1 MYFSA
6 YANPLFSTS
15 DLRQIDD
22 VTLPYLGLEISMKH
36 LYSISRGEKGF
47 RGKKGK
53 LVKQWALNQAN
64 TSESGRFKGREKNAF
79 WELRLNG
86 FS

>member
-1 MYFSA
+1 
-6 YANPLFSTS
+6 
-15 DLRQIDD
+15 
-22 VTLPYLGLEISMKH
+22 MKH

>member
-1 MYFSA
+1 
-6 YANPLFSTS
+6 
-15 DLRQIDD
+15 
-22 VTLPYLGLEISMKH
+22 MKH

-79 WELRLNG
+79 QEWRQWIFLKFDLNNEHVKKHKK
-86 FS
+86 FKTKNVNDF